1 MASYVA
7 KKDKETKNFDRRFQ
21 DKLAV
26 IEKLTK
32 EREEQDK
39 QLNTL
44 KDKVA
49 ALELEIKTK
58 RADFDASRKLLSDR
72 VSNLDKQLQATLEDR
87 RASMEKA
94 TALDR
99 QVSLQSVE
107 IASMRQKETENT
119 VRLSH

>member
-21 DKLAV
+21 DKLEV

-39 QLNTL
+39 QLTTL

-49 ALELEIKTK
+49 TLELEIKTK
-58 RADFDASRKLLSDR
+58 RADFDTSRKLLSDR

-87 RASMEKA
+87 RTSLEKA

-99 QVSLQSVE
+99 QVSL
-107 IASMRQKETENT
+107 
-119 VRLSH
+119 

>member
-7 KKDKETKNFDRRFQ
+7 KKDKETKNLDRRFQ
-21 DKLAV
+21 DKLEV

-39 QLNTL
+39 QLTTL

-49 ALELEIKTK
+49 TLELEIKTK
-58 RADFDASRKLLSDR
+58 RADFDTSRKLLSDR

-87 RASMEKA
+87 RTSLEKA

-99 QVSLQSVE
+99 QVSL
-107 IASMRQKETENT
+107 
-119 VRLSH
+119 